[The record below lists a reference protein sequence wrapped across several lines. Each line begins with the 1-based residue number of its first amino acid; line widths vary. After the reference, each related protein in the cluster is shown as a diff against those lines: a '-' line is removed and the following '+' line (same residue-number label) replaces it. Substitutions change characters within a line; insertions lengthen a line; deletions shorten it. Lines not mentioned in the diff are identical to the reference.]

1 MSATLPQG
9 EKSRQAVK
17 WISSQLEDGPEQ
29 KIGKLVEEAISR
41 FDMNPMEAEM
51 LMQFY
56 RNK

>member
-17 WISSQLEDGPEQ
+17 WISAQLEVEPDL
-29 KIGKLVEEAISR
+29 KIGKLVQDAITR

-56 RNK
+56 RGK